1 MGNYFPFCPSIGEDV
16 VDFLPLV
23 VGVNQVQHVYQL
35 SSLAEAF
42 DPSQSLLKPRW
53 VPQKI
58 VVDQLRERIEMV
70 PRIS

>member
-1 MGNYFPFCPSIGEDV
+1 MHF
-16 VDFLPLV
+16 DFNLAVAVNNWVRIALV
-23 VGVNQVQHVYQL
+23 VGVNQVEPVYEL

-53 VPQKI
+53 APQMI
-58 VVDQLRERIEMV
+58 VVDQLRERIELV

>member
-1 MGNYFPFCPSIGEDV
+1 MHF
-16 VDFLPLV
+16 DFNLAVAVSNWVPIALV
-23 VGVNQVQHVYQL
+23 VGVNQVEHVYEL

-58 VVDQLRERIEMV
+58 VVKQIRERIELV

>member
-1 MGNYFPFCPSIGEDV
+1 MHF
-16 VDFLPLV
+16 DFNLAVAVNNWVRIALV
-23 VGVNQVQHVYQL
+23 VGVNQVEHVYEL

-42 DPSQSLLKPRW
+42 DPSQSLLNPRW